1 MMDACIKEDRS
12 QRVKEIAKLL
22 KPLKMHV
29 MAVKLA
35 NKAHRTILAE
45 QLQEIFDEMQVLLFD
60 AAPYVY
66 IHTMLGRRRK
76 QRQRR

>member
-22 KPLKMHV
+22 KPSKMHV

-45 QLQEIFDEMQVLLFD
+45 QLQEIFDQMQVFSNN
-60 AAPYVY
+60 AFFCWH
-66 IHTMLGRRRK
+66 IHCVAGCC
-76 QRQRR
+76 

>member
-22 KPLKMHV
+22 RPSKMHI

-45 QLQEIFDEMQVLLFD
+45 QLQEIFDQMQVFSFNIVL
-60 AAPYVY
+60 YRH
-66 IHTMLGRRRK
+66 IHCVAGCC
-76 QRQRR
+76 

>member
-22 KPLKMHV
+22 KPSKMHV

-45 QLQEIFDEMQVLLFD
+45 QLQEIFDEMQVLLFE
-60 AAPYVY
+60 AAPYLY
-66 IHTMLGRRRK
+66 IHTQLGRRRK
-76 QRQRR
+76 

>member
-1 MMDACIKEDRS
+1 MMDICIKEDRM

-22 KPLKMHV
+22 KPSKMHL

-45 QLQEIFDEMQVLLFD
+45 QLQEIFDNMQVHAFFALFS
-60 AAPYVY
+60 
-66 IHTMLGRRRK
+66 
-76 QRQRR
+76 

>member
-12 QRVKEIAKLL
+12 QRVKDIAKLL
-22 KPLKMHV
+22 KPSKMHG

-45 QLQEIFDEMQVLLFD
+45 QLQEIFDQMQV
-60 AAPYVY
+60 
-66 IHTMLGRRRK
+66 R
-76 QRQRR
+76 